1 MSFRAVVD
9 GEKSLKSNVFKFGFR
24 DFSTFGLEMTY
35 FSNRLLDA
43 TNFAAK
49 DAETTEFLINSLRP
63 LRFNIET
70 PLTGR
75 PYFSNSCR

>member
-24 DFSTFGLEMTY
+24 DFSAFGLEMTY

-49 DAETTEFLINSLRP
+49 DAEATEFLITENSAEL
-63 LRFNIET
+63 LAFELGSGNKSKH
-70 PLTGR
+70 LLK
-75 PYFSNSCR
+75 